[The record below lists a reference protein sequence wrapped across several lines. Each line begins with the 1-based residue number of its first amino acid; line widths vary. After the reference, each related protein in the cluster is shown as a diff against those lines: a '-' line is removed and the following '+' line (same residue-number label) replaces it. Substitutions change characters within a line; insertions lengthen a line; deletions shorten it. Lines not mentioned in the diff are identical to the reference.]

1 MKINRNVVQEV
12 EQQIAEILDSE
23 IPNKAKRDKLADLLA
38 AITKIY
44 GRIAKNIDY
53 SNNLTL
59 EEKISKAAEIV
70 MADSVWE
77 SRTFVMKAWTKL
89 NNKIKKENE

>member
-1 MKINRNVVQEV
+1 MKVNRSVVQEV
-12 EQQIAEILDSE
+12 EQQIAEILDSK
-23 IPNKAKRDKLADLLA
+23 IPNKAKRDKLADLLTS
-38 AITKIY
+38 ITKVY
-44 GRIAKNIDY
+44 GQIVKNIDY
-53 SNNLTL
+53 SNNLSSV
-59 EEKISKAAEIV
+59 ERISKAAEIV